1 MRKFWIWI
9 IILAAV
15 AGIGVILF
23 SPRPLDQP
31 DSGLKSLQVVPV
43 QGFTRASGPRQF
55 SFPQD
60 FGPHPDYQTEWWYYT
75 GNLAAQDGRHFG
87 YQLTFF
93 RRGLLPEQEK
103 PQRDSDWAVN
113 QVYLAHFTL
122 TDVQGGQ
129 FHYFERFAR
138 GAAGLAGASV
148 EPGFQV
154 WLNNWSVLQ
163 TTENGY
169 QLGAEEGTIS
179 IQLDLIDLKGPIL
192 EGIDGY
198 SQKGADPGNA
208 SYYFSQTRLES
219 AGTVTIGRQA
229 YEVKGES
236 WMDHEFSTSALSG
249 DQVGWDW
256 FSLQLSDGSELMVY
270 VMRRTDGSADA
281 YSQGMIIHQD
291 GTTRQLSPEDYRIT
305 PLAQW
310 KSPRSGATY
319 PAEWRIEVPAEQID
333 LTVRPR
339 LADQE
344 LRVSFTYWEGAVAL
358 SGTRNGQAVSGAGY
372 VELTGYAKSMQGQY

>member
-1 MRKFWIWI
+1 MIL
-9 IILAAV
+9 LAAA

-31 DSGLKSLQVVPV
+31 DSGLQSLPVVPE
-43 QGFTRASGPRQF
+43 QGFTRANGPRQF

-75 GNLAAQDGRHFG
+75 GNLAAQDGRQFG

-103 PQRDSDWAVN
+103 PQRDSAWAVN

-122 TDVQGGQ
+122 TDVQSGQ
-129 FHYFERFAR
+129 FYYFERFAR
-138 GAAGLAGASV
+138 GAAGLSGAAV
-148 EPGFQV
+148 DPGFQV

-163 TTENGY
+163 TGETGY
-169 QLGAEEGTIS
+169 RLRAEDGSIS
-179 IQLDLIDLKGPIL
+179 IRLDLIDRKGPIL

-219 AGTVTIGRQA
+219 AGTVTIGGQA
-229 YEVKGES
+229 FEVKGES

-256 FSLQLSDGSELMVY
+256 FSLQLADGSELMVY
-270 VMRRTDGSADA
+270 VIRRTDGSADA
-281 YSQGMIIHQD
+281 FSQGMIIHPD
-291 GTTRQLSPEDYRIT
+291 GTTRRLSMEDFHIT

-310 KSPRSGATY
+310 KSPHSGATY

-333 LTVRPR
+333 LTIKPR

-344 LRVSFTYWEGAVAL
+344 LRVSFTYWEGAVEV

-372 VELTGYAKSMQGQY
+372 VELTGYAKSMQGQF